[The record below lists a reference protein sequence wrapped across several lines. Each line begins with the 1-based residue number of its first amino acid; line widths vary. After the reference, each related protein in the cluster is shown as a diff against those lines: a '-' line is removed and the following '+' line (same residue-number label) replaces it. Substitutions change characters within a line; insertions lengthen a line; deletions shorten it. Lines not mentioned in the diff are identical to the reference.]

1 MNRSTL
7 PLGVGALYKY
17 WNSDERTLACSL
29 SFQRNSS
36 QWNLITKSGLVAS
49 ILTDSYIPAVVF
61 LKDKVGTN
69 GKGKD
74 VAFYQI
80 LDGQQRL
87 TTLFDFL
94 DDKWALHGATEPI
107 EFDGSMYEIAGK
119 KFSELES
126 ELQDAIKGYRFSIQC
141 LENYTYPE
149 VEKLFFNINSGVAL
163 STVQKAKP
171 KLGNENMEYFSKL
184 LSGNFFTQAINI
196 TEAQAKRDEDLLVL
210 LQLLILLDNRHEN
223 REYKNIS
230 AASCLAYA
238 ETIRNTYDENKKAL
252 LLEDVEYLDEAF
264 PSKIKFLRKNNIP
277 ITGVNARIALE
288 QGVEPKDFRAFICDF
303 SNGLYPHY
311 EEASGS
317 GNIKAPKVQMRL
329 RVMFLAMCQYFGW
342 NVEEVAKP
350 FAAEIPLYLD
360 DPENEGADEAAAAG
374 SGAVENFDLPVDGPI
389 EDGSG
394 VAASDYGAPEGK
406 ESSNDGDMGHE
417 GTPGYDEMPTAH
429 GEGEVDGGE
438 DRG

>member
-7 PLGVGALYKY
+7 PLGVSALYKY

-61 LKDKVGTN
+61 LKDKVGRTN
-69 GKGKD
+69 EKGKD
-74 VAFYQI
+74 VVRYEI

-87 TTLFDFL
+87 TSLFDFL

-230 AASCLAYA
+230 AAACLSYA

-303 SNGLYPHY
+303 SNGVYPEY
-311 EEASGS
+311 DDASGS

-350 FAAEIPLYLD
+350 FAEEIPLYLED
-360 DPENEGADEAAAAG
+360 SSGVDEAAATDSDA
-374 SGAVENFDLPVDGPI
+374 AENSNLTSDAPI
-389 EDGSG
+389 EDGSVVETPG
-394 VAASDYGAPEGK
+394 YGAPEGE

-417 GTPGYDEMPTAH
+417 GTAEYGEALPAPGEDDA
-429 GEGEVDGGE
+429 DGGE

>member
-1 MNRSTL
+1 MNKSTL
-7 PLGVGALYKY
+7 PLGVGTLHKY
-17 WNSDERTLACSL
+17 WNEGTLACSL
-29 SFQRNSS
+29 SFQRNAGMWS
-36 QWNLITKSGLVAS
+36 LITKSCLVAS
-49 ILTDSYIPAVVF
+49 VLSDSYIPAVVF
-61 LKDKVGTN
+61 LKDKAGIDEK
-69 GKGKD
+69 KGKD
-74 VAFYQI
+74 IFRYEI

-87 TTLFDFL
+87 TSLFDFI
-94 DDKWALHGATEPI
+94 DEKWALHGATEPI
-107 EFDGSMYEIAGK
+107 EFDGFTYIVAGK
-119 KFSELES
+119 KFSELEP
-126 ELQDAIKGYRFSIQC
+126 ELQDAVKGFRFTIYA

-196 TEAQAKRDEDLLVL
+196 TEAQARREEELLLL
-210 LQLLILLDNRHEN
+210 LQWLTLLDNRHEG

-230 AASCLAYA
+230 AANCLSYA
-238 ETIRNTYDENKKAL
+238 ASIRNTYDENKKAL

-264 PSKIKFLRKNNIP
+264 PTKVKFLRKNNVP
-277 ITGVNARIALE
+277 IVGVCARIALE

-329 RVMFLAMCQYFGW
+329 RVMFLAMCQFFGW

-360 DPENEGADEAAAAG
+360 GSENEGADEATAAG
-374 SGAVENFDLPVDGPI
+374 SEAVENSNLPSDVPI
-389 EDGSG
+389 DDGSG
-394 VAASDYGAPEGK
+394 VAASDYGAPEGE

-417 GTPGYDEMPTAH
+417 GTAEY
-429 GEGEVDGGE
+429 GEADGGE
-438 DRG
+438 ES